1 MTAPIRATW
10 RGGWARLAEAALAV
24 LPVDEVEGIW
34 QFQPIRLE
42 RRELGT
48 AILALR
54 DGDRRRIWT
63 ARYALTIRGRERG
76 AFEHSLE
83 EVGSGPVEA
92 LEELL
97 AERAPPTGRGRRA
110 DAGAG
115 RPVARGSPRW
125 RTSAVRRRPASS
137 SASTGTSA
145 IIAFPSRRS
154 EP

>member
-10 RGGWARLAEAALAV
+10 RGGWARLAEATLAV
-24 LPVDEVEGIW
+24 LPVEEVEGIW

-76 AFEHSLE
+76 AFEHFLE

-97 AERAPPTGRGRRA
+97 
-110 DAGAG
+110 
-115 RPVARGSPRW
+115 VS
-125 RTSAVRRRPASS
+125 VRRRLGEDDAPVPVPVDQWRKAALDGASQ
-137 SASTGTSA
+137 
-145 IIAFPSRRS
+145 P
-154 EP
+154 

>member
-1 MTAPIRATW
+1 VTAPARTAW
-10 RGGWARLAEAALAV
+10 RGGWPRLAEAVLAV
-24 LPVDEVEGIW
+24 LPVDAVEGIW

-54 DGDRRRIWT
+54 DGERRHIWT

-92 LEELL
+92 VEELL
-97 AERAPPTGRGRRA
+97 
-110 DAGAG
+110 
-115 RPVARGSPRW
+115 VN
-125 RTSAVRRRPASS
+125 VRRRLGEDDAPVPVPVDQWRDA
-137 SASTGTSA
+137 ALDGA
-145 IIAFPSRRS
+145 PQ
-154 EP
+154 P

>member
-1 MTAPIRATW
+1 MTAPTGATW
-10 RGGWARLAEAALAV
+10 RGGWARLAEAVLAV

-48 AILALR
+48 AILSLR

-97 AERAPPTGRGRRA
+97 
-110 DAGAG
+110 
-115 RPVARGSPRW
+115 VS
-125 RTSAVRRRPASS
+125 VRRRLGEDDAPVPVLVDQWREAAVDGASQ
-137 SASTGTSA
+137 
-145 IIAFPSRRS
+145 P
-154 EP
+154 

>member
-1 MTAPIRATW
+1 MTAPNRTVW
-10 RGGWARLAEAALAV
+10 RGGWVRLAEAVLAV

-76 AFEHSLE
+76 TFEHSLE

-92 LEELL
+92 LES
-97 AERAPPTGRGRRA
+97 TSSSS
-110 DAGAG
+110 
-115 RPVARGSPRW
+115 SPC
-125 RTSAVRRRPASS
+125 TSSAVSS
-137 SASTGTSA
+137 SPPQPRASLTPR
-145 IIAFPSRRS
+145 PSS
-154 EP
+154 P

>member
-1 MTAPIRATW
+1 MTAPGRMAW

-24 LPVDEVEGIW
+24 LPVDEVAGIW

-97 AERAPPTGRGRRA
+97 VR
-110 DAGAG
+110 
-115 RPVARGSPRW
+115 
-125 RTSAVRRRPASS
+125 VRRRLGEDDAPMPVPLDQWRAAALDGASQS
-137 SASTGTSA
+137 
-145 IIAFPSRRS
+145 
-154 EP
+154 

>member
-1 MTAPIRATW
+1 MTAPVRATW

-24 LPVDEVEGIW
+24 LPVDDIEGIW

-97 AERAPPTGRGRRA
+97 
-110 DAGAG
+110 
-115 RPVARGSPRW
+115 VS
-125 RTSAVRRRPASS
+125 VRRRLGEDDAPAPVPVDQWRE
-137 SASTGTSA
+137 AAADGATQ
-145 IIAFPSRRS
+145 P
-154 EP
+154 

>member
-1 MTAPIRATW
+1 MTAPARTAW
-10 RGGWARLAEAALAV
+10 RGGWPRLAEAVLAV
-24 LPVDEVEGIW
+24 LPVDAVEGIW
-34 QFQPIRLE
+34 QFQPLRLE

-54 DGDRRRIWT
+54 DGERRHIWT

-97 AERAPPTGRGRRA
+97 
-110 DAGAG
+110 
-115 RPVARGSPRW
+115 VN
-125 RTSAVRRRPASS
+125 VRRRLGEDDAPVPVPVDQWRDA
-137 SASTGTSA
+137 ALDGA
-145 IIAFPSRRS
+145 PQ
-154 EP
+154 P

>member
-1 MTAPIRATW
+1 VTAPARTTW
-10 RGGWARLAEAALAV
+10 RGGWPRLAEAVLSV
-24 LPVDEVEGIW
+24 LPVDSVEGIW

-54 DGDRRRIWT
+54 DGERRRIWT

-92 LEELL
+92 LDELL
-97 AERAPPTGRGRRA
+97 
-110 DAGAG
+110 
-115 RPVARGSPRW
+115 VN
-125 RTSAVRRRPASS
+125 VRRRLGEDDAPVPVPVDHWREA
-137 SASTGTSA
+137 ARDGA
-145 IIAFPSRRS
+145 PQ
-154 EP
+154 P